1 MLAQILTT
9 ALGFF
14 LLVLVLRRFFWGAVL
29 KLLDERRQR
38 IEESFQSI
46 EHAKRELES
55 LQADYTRRL
64 GTIDEEAREKIRQA
78 IQEGRRMASEIQDEA
93 RAQSHGIIAKSK
105 ETIELELAKAK
116 VSLRDELADMTI
128 EAVERLLRQKLDAK
142 ADQQLVASILEELGH
157 AEPPRE

>member
-1 MLAQILTT
+1 MLEELLIQ
-9 ALGFF
+9 ALGFVVLF
-14 LLVLVLRRFFWGAVL
+14 LILRQFAWKPL
-29 KLLDERRQR
+29 LLLLDERRQR

-46 EHAKRELES
+46 EQAKRELES

-93 RAQSHGIIAKSK
+93 RAQSQGIIAKSQ

-128 EAVERLLRQKLDAK
+128 EAVQRLLRQKLDAK
-142 ADQQLVASILEELGH
+142 TDQQLVASILEELGH
-157 AEPPRE
+157 AAPPRE